1 MRQPRRNPSGPCNRT
16 AMNDTAP
23 TYHADVEACVDAIL
37 AKVGKRI
44 VFGMPLGLGKPNH
57 LANALYNRAKNDAS
71 ISLRILTA
79 LSLAVPRGSNEL
91 ERRFLEPFAQRVWG
105 NYPALDYLEDLSRG
119 QLPPNVE
126 VSEFFMKAGLF
137 LDNPIEQQNYISSNY
152 THIARDMLA
161 NGVNVIA
168 QLVARRVIDD
178 RTWLSLSCNPDITP
192 SLVPLLRDQ
201 ERTQGRKLAVV
212 AEVNNRL
219 PFMFHDAMVPDT
231 TFDMVIDNPAY
242 DYTLFS
248 TPNMTV
254 DMADYMIGMGVST
267 LVKDGGTLQIG
278 IGSLGD
284 AIAYSIILRDR
295 HNESYRAMVQ
305 EMDIPQRCGDLVEQ
319 VGGTGRFDK
328 GLYGSS
334 EMFVNGFLEL
344 YKQGILRRKVYDDAA
359 LQRLLN
365 EGRISE
371 EVTPRTLEALVVH
384 GAVRP
389 QLTPA
394 DLDYLQRF
402 GVLRAD
408 VRLIDGRLHTADGR
422 QIDADLSSDAA
433 FQQVVEHCLGQRLE
447 GGVLMH
453 GGFFLGPR
461 SFYDHLGAMS
471 EQENKLFCMTTVD
484 NVNHLYGDQV
494 LKSLQRKDGRFI
506 NTCLMVTLSGGVV
519 SDGLEDGRVV
529 SGVGGQY
536 NFVSMAHAL
545 QDGRLVMMLRSHRV
559 KDGQA
564 VSNIVWNYG
573 HTTIPR
579 ILRDIVV
586 TEYGIANL
594 RSKSDKE
601 IIAALLNVADSRFQ
615 EGLLAKAREAGKIP
629 ADYRIPERYR
639 NNLPEV
645 LDARFKSWRKAGFFS
660 PYPFGNDF
668 TEEELVLGRAL
679 KGLKAR
685 MSHKLGTMSGG
696 IFNVIRGGEIPERA
710 LPFLRRMNLD
720 NPVTFKDKVIQSL
733 LIAELVEAGHA

>member
-1 MRQPRRNPSGPCNRT
+1 MQQADQRDRSNVHPAMTNR
-16 AMNDTAP
+16 AP
-23 TYHADVEACVDAIL
+23 TYFSDVEPCVDAIL
-37 AKVGKRI
+37 AKVGKR
-44 VFGMPLGLGKPNH
+44 VVLGMPLGLGKPNH
-57 LANALYNRAKNDAS
+57 LANALYNRARQDTS

-79 LSLAVPRGSNEL
+79 LSLAVPRGSNDL

-119 QLPPNVE
+119 SLPANVE
-126 VSEFFMKAGLF
+126 VSEFFMKAGVF

-161 NGVNVIA
+161 NGVNVLA
-168 QLVARRVIDD
+168 QLVARKVIDG
-178 RTWLSLSCNPDITP
+178 RTWLSLSCNPDVTP
-192 SLVPLLRDQ
+192 SIVPMLREL
-201 ERTQGRKLAVV
+201 ERTQGCRLAVI
-212 AEVNNRL
+212 AQINNNL
-219 PFMFHDAMVPDT
+219 PFMFHDAMMPDDS
-231 TFDMVIDNPAY
+231 FDMVIDNPAY

-254 DMADYMIGMGVST
+254 EAADYMIGMAVST
-267 LVKDGGTLQIG
+267 LIKDGGTLQIG

-295 HNESYRAMVQ
+295 HNETYRSVVAD
-305 EMDIPQRCGDLVEQ
+305 MDIIGRSGELVQRI
-319 VGGTGRFDK
+319 GGTGPFGK

-344 YKQGILRRKVYDDAA
+344 YKAGILRRKVYADVTI
-359 LQRLLN
+359 QRLLN
-365 EGRISE
+365 EGRIGE
-371 EVTPRTLEALVVH
+371 AVTPQMLEALVVH

-389 QLTPA
+389 RLGQE
-394 DLDYLQRF
+394 DVDFLQRF
-402 GVLRAD
+402 GVLRPE
-408 VRLIDGRLHTADGR
+408 VRLVGRQLHTPDGLQIEANLADEASFR
-422 QIDADLSSDAA
+422 QIAS
-433 FQQVVEHCLGQRLE
+433 HCLGGTLQ

-453 GGFFLGPR
+453 GGFFLGPM
-461 SFYDHLGAMS
+461 SFYEHLRAMS
-471 EQENKLFCMTTVD
+471 DEQNKLFGMTTVD

-506 NTCLMVTLSGGVV
+506 NTCLMVTLSGGIV

-545 QDGRLVMMLRSHRV
+545 QDGRLVMMLRSHRI

-564 VSNIVWNYG
+564 VSNIIWNYG

-586 TEYGIANL
+586 TEYGIADL

-615 EGLLAKAREAGKIP
+615 ADLLAKAKVAGKIP
-629 ADYRIPERYR
+629 VDYEIPERYR

-645 LDARFKSWRKAGFFS
+645 LAARFKAYREAGVF
-660 PYPFGNDF
+660 PAYPFGNDF
-668 TEEELVLGRAL
+668 TAEELILGRAL
-679 KGLKAR
+679 KGLKAK
-685 MSHKLGTMSGG
+685 MSNKLGTMSGG
-696 IFNVIRGGEIPERA
+696 IFKLIQGGPVPERA
-710 LPFLRRMNLD
+710 LPYLRRMQLD
-720 NPVTFKDKVIQSL
+720 NPVTFKDKLVQSL

>member
-1 MRQPRRNPSGPCNRT
+1 MKT
-16 AMNDTAP
+16 IAP

-57 LANALYNRAKNDAS
+57 LANALYNRARNDPG

-79 LSLAVPRGSNEL
+79 LSLAVPRGSNDL
-91 ERRFLEPFAQRVWG
+91 ERKFLGPFAERIWG

-119 QLPPNVE
+119 HLPPNVE
-126 VSEFFMKAGLF
+126 VSEFFMKAGVF
-137 LDNPIEQQNYISSNY
+137 LDNAIEQQNYISSNY

-161 NGVNVIA
+161 NGVNVVA
-168 QLVARRVIDD
+168 QLVARKVIDG
-178 RTWLSLSCNPDITP
+178 RTFLSLSCNPDITP
-192 SLVPLLRDQ
+192 SLVPMLREM
-201 ERTQGRKLAVV
+201 ERTQGYKLAVV
-212 AEVNNRL
+212 AEINNHL
-219 PFMFHDAMVPDT
+219 PFMHHDAMVPDA

-254 DMADYMIGMGVST
+254 EMADYMIGMGVSA

-284 AIAYSIILRDR
+284 AIAYSIILRDQ
-295 HNESYRAMVQ
+295 HNETYRAVVA
-305 EMDIPQRCGDLVEQ
+305 EMDIPARSGDLVQ
-319 VGGTGRFDK
+319 QIGGTAPFEK

-344 YKQGILRRKVYDDAA
+344 YKQGILRRKVYDNAVV
-359 LQRLLN
+359 QRLLN
-365 EGRISE
+365 EGRITE
-371 EVTPRTLEALVVH
+371 EVTPQLLEALVVH

-389 QLTPA
+389 QLGPA
-394 DLDYLQRF
+394 DVDLLHSL
-402 GVLRAD
+402 GVLRPD
-408 VRLIDGRLHTADGR
+408 VRLVGRHLLLADGR
-422 QIDADLSSDAA
+422 EIEANLADDAA
-433 FQQVVEHCLGQRLE
+433 FKQVAAHALGRTLQ
-447 GGVLMH
+447 GGILMH
-453 GGFFLGPR
+453 GGFFLGPK
-461 SFYDHLGAMS
+461 SFYEHLNAMS
-471 EQENKLFCMTTVD
+471 EEENKLIGMTTVD

-506 NTCLMVTLSGGVV
+506 NTCLMVTLSGGIV

-559 KDGQA
+559 KDGEA

-615 EGLLAKAREAGKIP
+615 DGLLAKAKEAGKIP
-629 ADYRIPERYR
+629 ADYEIPERYR

-645 LDARFKSWRKAGFFS
+645 LEARFKAHRKAGFFP

-668 TEEELVLGRAL
+668 TEEELILGRAL
-679 KGLKAR
+679 KGLKAK

-696 IFNVIRGGEIPERA
+696 IFKVIKGGEIPEKA
-710 LPFLRRMNLD
+710 LPYLRRMKLD
-720 NPVTFKDKVIQSL
+720 QPVTFKDKVVQSL

>member
-1 MRQPRRNPSGPCNRT
+1 MKNT
-16 AMNDTAP
+16 AA
-23 TYHADVEACVDAIL
+23 TYFSDVESCVDAIL

-57 LANALYNRAKNDAS
+57 LANALYNRARNDPG

-79 LSLAVPRGSNEL
+79 LSLAVPKGSNDL
-91 ERRFLEPFAQRVWG
+91 ERRFLEPFAQRIWG
-105 NYPALDYLEDLSRG
+105 NYPALAYLEDLSRG
-119 QLPPNVE
+119 TLPANVE
-126 VSEFFMKAGLF
+126 VSEFFMKAGVF

-161 NGVNVIA
+161 NGVNVLA
-168 QLVARRVIDD
+168 QLVARKVING
-178 RTWLSLSCNPDITP
+178 RTYLSLSCNPDVSP
-192 SLVPLLRDQ
+192 SIIPLLR
-201 ERTQGRKLAVV
+201 EMEQGQDYKLAVI
-212 AEVNNRL
+212 AEINNNL
-219 PFMFHDAMVPDT
+219 PFMYHDAMVPDS
-231 TFDMVIDNPAY
+231 TFDMVVDNPAY

-254 DMADYMIGMGVST
+254 EMADYMIGMGVST
-267 LVKDGGTLQIG
+267 LIKDGGTLQIG

-284 AIAYSIILRDR
+284 AIAYSIILRDK
-295 HNESYRAMVQ
+295 HNEIYRSVVA
-305 EMDIPQRCGDLVEQ
+305 EMDILGRSGDLVQ
-319 VGGTGRFDK
+319 QIGGTGPFEQ
-328 GLYGSS
+328 GLYGAS

-344 YKQGILRRKVYDDAA
+344 YKAGILRRKVYDDAA

-371 EVTPRTLEALVVH
+371 RVTPQMLELLVVH

-389 QLTPA
+389 RLGPA
-394 DLDYLQRF
+394 DMTFLQRF

-408 VRLIDGRLHTADGR
+408 VRLVGDHLQTADGR
-422 QIDADLSSDAA
+422 QIDANLADDAA
-433 FQQVVEHCLGQRLE
+433 FQQIVAHCLGHTLQ
-447 GGVLMH
+447 GGILMH
-453 GGFFLGPR
+453 GGFFLGPM
-461 SFYDHLGAMS
+461 SFYRDLHAMS
-471 EQENKLFCMTTVD
+471 EEQNKQIGMTTVD

-494 LKSLQRKDGRFI
+494 LKSLQRKDGRFV

-545 QDGRLVMMLRSHRV
+545 QDGRLVMMLRSYRV

-564 VSNIVWNYG
+564 VSNIIWNYG

-601 IIAALLNVADSRFQ
+601 IIAALLNIADSRFQ
-615 EGLLAKAREAGKIP
+615 DELLAKAKAAGKIP
-629 ADYRIPERYR
+629 ADYQIPERYR

-645 LDARFKSWRKAGFFS
+645 LAARFKVFREAGSFP

-668 TEEELVLGRAL
+668 TEEELILGRAL
-679 KGLKAR
+679 KGLKAK

-696 IFNVIRGGEIPERA
+696 IFNVIKGGEVPARA
-710 LPFLRRMNLD
+710 LPYLRRMKLD
-720 NPVTFKDKVIQSL
+720 NPVTFKDKVVQSL